1 MVVIVMIDKYFKL
14 LLKLCV
20 HNRLTISTQL
30 TLDSLVRDRESE
42 NSLLANLIRDR
53 SISFNK

>member
-1 MVVIVMIDKYFKL
+1 MKDEYFNFKL

-20 HNRLTISTQL
+20 HNRLTTSTQL

-53 SISFNK
+53 SISVNK